1 MRIFTIL
8 AFVMFSVFQVSAQQL
23 TLERIKGIGDIAI
36 NKIYVINDNEVWTA
50 TQGGLFRI
58 SDGMASPV
66 YTGAEA
72 YALTSSPKGVF
83 AGLEENHVVL
93 EKERLFTLKD
103 PSLAISCMAEFNN
116 KIWIGTNDGVFTHD
130 LRTHSDLIPYST
142 RNSALE
148 SNHINFIHADR
159 NNNLWIGTNSG
170 IVRINDKGK
179 WKNYDGKDK
188 MIAITENKEGVW
200 LLSEKDLYLIDENNR
215 WYPVGIKEGLFRGRI
230 NDIIVDANDRLYVA
244 SDILTRLDP
253 YNDEIVE
260 FTEILGYLSRE
271 ARDLERD
278 SEGNIYFGTKRSG
291 VYKITI
297 QDEPEEIEE
306 PEVVE
311 VPKTPEPPAT
321 PAIVVAKPVAED
333 VQLAEIKK
341 APVRVKAPS
350 LVALAVVDN
359 EITCAGENNASVTLM
374 VQGGVPPYS
383 YQWADASISGENP
396 KNMSPGNYKVKISD
410 SQGQVLNEE
419 VSIASASAIKVNV
432 VETEG
437 ISKARKKDGFARV
450 DISGGAAP
458 LKVKF
463 DNGEK
468 GLTAENLSMGE
479 HTVTVTDGNGCTQ
492 VASFVIEGP
501 KLLPELT
508 MANVKVGSTMQINNM
523 YYQADSVN
531 VDPKNHALL
540 DEVFVFLQQND
551 NLIVEIGG
559 HTNGIPSHEYCDEL
573 STERAKSIA
582 DYLYEKG
589 IPKSRLKFK
598 GYGKRKPVA
607 TNETAGGRKKNQRV
621 EVKVL
626 EIKS

>member
-8 AFVMFSVFQVSAQQL
+8 AFLFLSSFQLSSQDL

-36 NKIYVINDNEVWTA
+36 NKIYVVNDNEVWTA

-93 EKERLFTLKD
+93 QDERLFTLKD

-142 RNSALE
+142 RNTALE

-159 NNNLWIGTNSG
+159 NNVLWIGTNNG
-170 IVRINDKGK
+170 IVRVNEKGK
-179 WKNYDGKDK
+179 WKNYDGDDK
-188 MIAITENKEGVW
+188 MIAITENKEGIW

-215 WYPVGIKEGLFRGRI
+215 WYPVGIKNGLFRGKI

-253 YNDEIVE
+253 YSDEIIE
-260 FTEILGYLSRE
+260 YTEILGYLSRE
-271 ARDLERD
+271 ARDLEKD
-278 SEGNIYFGTKRSG
+278 SEGNIYIGTKRSG

-297 QDEPEEIEE
+297 IDEPEEPEAVEVEIIE
-306 PEVVE
+306 PE
-311 VPKTPEPPAT
+311 KPAT
-321 PAIVVAKPVAED
+321 EEVV
-333 VQLAEIKK
+333 LAAVKK
-341 APVRVKAPS
+341 EPVRVSTPS
-350 LVALAVVDN
+350 LVVLAVVDN
-359 EITCAGENNASVTLM
+359 EITCAGENNASVNIM
-374 VQGGVPPYS
+374 VQGGTAPYKYDWS
-383 YQWADASISGENP
+383 NPGITGANP
-396 KNMSPGNYKVKISD
+396 KNLSPGDYSVKITD
-410 SQGQVLNEE
+410 AQGQTLTEE
-419 VSIASASAIKVNV
+419 LEVMGAKAIQLKV
-432 VETEG
+432 VETER
-437 ISKARKKDGFARV
+437 ISRARKKDGFARV

-468 GLTAENLSMGE
+468 GLTAEKLSVGE
-479 HTVTVTDGNGCTQ
+479 HTVTVTDGNGCTK
-492 VASFVIEGP
+492 VASFIIEGP
-501 KLLPELT
+501 KLLPELDI
-508 MANVKVGSTMQINNM
+508 ANVKVGSTMRINNM
-523 YYQADSVN
+523 YFDADSVN
-531 VDPKNHALL
+531 VAASNYAIL
-540 DEVFVFLQQND
+540 DEVFDFLEQND
-551 NLIVEIGG
+551 NLIIEIGG

-573 STERAKSIA
+573 STKRAKSIA
-582 DYLYEKG
+582 DYLTEKG
-589 IPKSRLKFK
+589 IPRSRCQFK
-598 GYGKRKPVA
+598 GYGKRKPIA
-607 TNETAGGRKKNQRV
+607 TNETVAGRKKNQRV

-626 EIKS
+626 EIKQ

>member
-1 MRIFTIL
+1 MRTFTIL
-8 AFVMFSVFQVSAQQL
+8 AFIILSLFQVSAQEL

-36 NKIYVINDNEVWTA
+36 NKIYVVNDNEVWTA

-93 EKERLFTLKD
+93 EDERLFTLKD

-142 RNSALE
+142 RNTALE
-148 SNHINFIHADR
+148 SNHINFIHADM

-170 IVRINDKGK
+170 LVRINDKGK
-179 WKNYDGKDK
+179 WKNYDSEDK
-188 MIAITENKEGVW
+188 MVAITENKEGVW

-215 WYPVGIKEGLFRGRI
+215 WYPVGMREGLYKGRI
-230 NDIIVDANDRLYVA
+230 NDIIIDANDKLYVA

-253 YNDEIVE
+253 YSDEIIE
-260 FTEILGYLSRE
+260 YSEILGWLSKE
-271 ARDLERD
+271 ARDLEKD

-297 QDEPEEIEE
+297 KEEEVE
-306 PEVVE
+306 PEVPE
-311 VPKTPEPPAT
+311 VPEPPAT
-321 PAIVVAKPVAED
+321 PIVEVDKPVAPE
-333 VQLAEIKK
+333 VVLEKVK
-341 APVRVKAPS
+341 PEPVRVKAPS

-359 EITCAGENNASVTLM
+359 EISCAGENNASVTLM
-374 VQGGVPPYS
+374 VQGGAPPYQYEWS
-383 YQWADASISGENP
+383 DASISGENP
-396 KNMSPGNYKVKISD
+396 KNMSPGDYSVKISD

-419 VSIASASAIKVNV
+419 VIIKAASPIKVNV
-432 VETEG
+432 VESQA
-437 ISKARKKDGFARV
+437 ISKNRKKDGFARV
-450 DISGGAAP
+450 DISGGTAP
-458 LKVKF
+458 LKVTF

-468 GLTAENLSMGE
+468 GLTAENLKMGE

-492 VASFVIEGP
+492 VASFVIDGP
-501 KLLPELT
+501 KLLPGLDI
-508 MANVKVGSTMQINNM
+508 ANVKVGATMQINNM
-523 YYQADSVN
+523 YYPADSVN
-531 VDPKNHALL
+531 VDPKNHELL
-540 DEVFVFLQQND
+540 NEVFDFLDQND

-559 HTNGIPSHEYCDEL
+559 HTNGIPSHEYCDDL
-573 STERAKSIA
+573 STRRAKSIA

-589 IPKSRLKFK
+589 IPQSRLKYK

-607 TNETAGGRKKNQRV
+607 TNETVGGRKKNQRV

-626 EIKS
+626 EIKQ